1 MKDSVSDSQRLQT
14 LKIEYKNYNLQKI
27 DKKLI
32 IKNNDLIWKSVDG
45 IFLASLHKK
54 QRKAKM
60 SQSVP
65 DFTTVIITISFLL
78 VLGIV
83 SYIIKKKSS
92 HLKKI
97 IKKENS
103 LEVIN
108 QLPLSNGFLTYIFK
122 VGEEK
127 FFFVGHK
134 SGRGSLKKIDQ
145 FEFDVKNSNE
155 KDLEKPFSKNI
166 SQQDKSILN
175 KSKVSKPLQHVN
187 ISDLLTAHKK
197 GNKNA

>member
-1 MKDSVSDSQRLQT
+1 
-14 LKIEYKNYNLQKI
+14 
-27 DKKLI
+27 
-32 IKNNDLIWKSVDG
+32 
-45 IFLASLHKK
+45 
-54 QRKAKM
+54 M

-65 DFTTVIITISFLL
+65 DFTTFIVTILFLL

-83 SYIIKKKSS
+83 AFIIKKKSN

-103 LEVIN
+103 LEVTNQIPIN
-108 QLPLSNGFLTYIFK
+108 NGYVAYIFK

-134 SGRGSLKKIDQ
+134 SGRGSLTQIDRS
-145 FEFDVKNSNE
+145 EFDNTISNNIGSE
-155 KDLEKPFSKNI
+155 TKLTKNI
-166 SQQDKSILN
+166 PQQDKTILA
-175 KSKVSKPLQHVN
+175 KPKVSKPLQHVN

-197 GNKNA
+197 GDKNA